1 MCKFVNEGIRKK
13 TIFKREFCV
22 PVWILLRILY
32 RSLFGTLPNINDE
45 IFCKYDHHES
55 HLVILCENMVFVVIQ
70 TSSFYNVSFFVAL
83 ITLWYYWSILK
94 KLDHEMKV
102 STLSSRIW
110 YVKDSSFHTHCIEY
124 SKILQNT
131 LQNMVL
137 IRRNTGQWKPLFSH
151 ILCSH
156 IYLQNAL
163 AYA

>member
-1 MCKFVNEGIRKK
+1 MKEFERKLYLKENFV
-13 TIFKREFCV
+13 FQYEFFWEYFIGAYFE
-22 PVWILLRILY
+22 PYQI
-32 RSLFGTLPNINDE
+32 SMM
-45 IFCKYDHHES
+45 ES
-55 HLVILCENMVFVVIQ
+55 FANMIITSHIWWFLCDNMVLIVIK

-83 ITLWYYWSILK
+83 IALWYYWSILK

-110 YVKDSSFHTHCIEY
+110 YVKDSSFHTHSMEY

-131 LQNMVL
+131 LQNIVL
-137 IRRNTGQWKPLFSH
+137 IRGNTGQWKLLFLH

>member
-1 MCKFVNEGIRKK
+1 MKEFERKLYLKENFV
-13 TIFKREFCV
+13 FQYEFFWEYFIGV
-22 PVWILLRILY
+22 YLKPYQISMMKSFANMI
-32 RSLFGTLPNINDE
+32 IM
-45 IFCKYDHHES
+45 S
-55 HLVILCENMVFVVIQ
+55 HIWWFLCDNMVFVVIQ

-83 ITLWYYWSILK
+83 IALWYYWSILK
-94 KLDHEMKV
+94 KLDHEIKV

-131 LQNMVL
+131 LQNIVL